1 MQVPPEARSRQARP
15 DLAGHAL
22 QTLSLPGAFALGA
35 AQMAD
40 RRVIRVLA
48 KSALVSLALLALV
61 FWGGFAAFDAGIEWL
76 AGTQG
81 AWIAGLGQLVA
92 VIAAVLCAWLAWR
105 IVAMA
110 VLNFHADEIVSLVEE
125 RHYPAFKPRDIPLGE
140 EIAMALKGAARA
152 LAFNALALPVALA
165 LAVTGVGTAIV
176 FITVNAFLLGRELQD
191 MVWARHPQGNDPIRG
206 TDPAS
211 PRRKSRGIAPLA
223 ASTRFLLGLAVVG
236 LLAIPVANLL
246 APFLGAAAATHL
258 VHRAAA
264 RRAGNSRDGHDAP

>member
-1 MQVPPEARSRQARP
+1 MQVPPPTGSSRAGP
-15 DLAGHAL
+15 DVPGRAL
-22 QTLSLPGAFALGA
+22 QTLSIPGAFALGA

-40 RRVIRVLA
+40 RRVMRVLV
-48 KSALVSLALLALV
+48 KSALVSLLLLALV

-76 AGTQG
+76 AGTQN

-110 VLNFHADEIVSLVEE
+110 VLNFHADEIVSLVEA
-125 RHYPAFKPRDIPLGE
+125 RHYPAFTPRDVPLRE

-152 LAFNALALPVALA
+152 LAVNALALPLALA
-165 LAVTGVGTAIV
+165 LAITGVGTAIV
-176 FITVNAFLLGRELQD
+176 FITVNAFLIGRELQD
-191 MVWARHPQGNDPIRG
+191 MVWARHPKGR
-206 TDPAS
+206 A
-211 PRRKSRGIAPLA
+211 IAPLA

-246 APFLGAAAATHL
+246 APFLGAAATTHL

-264 RRAGNSRDGHDAP
+264 RRAGKTAHGHDAP

>member
-1 MQVPPEARSRQARP
+1 MQVPSDTRSA
-15 DLAGHAL
+15 LTGHAL

-40 RRVIRVLA
+40 RRVIRVLV

-76 AGTQG
+76 AGTQS

-125 RHYPAFKPRDIPLGE
+125 RHYPAFKPRDIPLSE

-152 LAFNALALPVALA
+152 LAFNALALPIALA

-191 MVWARHPQGNDPIRG
+191 MVWARHPKGAV
-206 TDPAS
+206 PAA
-211 PRRKSRGIAPLA
+211 PGRKSRGIAPLA

-264 RRAGNSRDGHDAP
+264 RRAGNSRDGHDAL